1 MNWLVTALCTTIVL
15 ANFGCGG
22 KSQPVAGLLNDTK
35 AQIGIAIEAEAET
48 LSNQEL
54 ADAEQMLAQAET
66 VLDMGDEHQAYRLG
80 MRAYLKARLA
90 EATAILRR
98 NEAQAI
104 EITKELESK
113 LRAADAA
120 LRQLEEAENE
130 LKRLK
135 ATLPSIPS
143 GTVRELVSPAPGE

>member
-1 MNWLVTALCTTIVL
+1 MNRLVVALCSVIVL

-22 KSQPVAGLLNDTK
+22 KSQPAAEMLYDAKV
-35 AQIGIAIEAEAET
+35 QIEIAKEAEAKT
-48 LSNQEL
+48 LANQEF

-90 EATAILRR
+90 EASAILRR
-98 NEAQAI
+98 NETQAI

-120 LRQLEEAENE
+120 LRQLEEAEDE

-135 ATLPSIPS
+135 ATPP
-143 GTVRELVSPAPGE
+143 

>member
-1 MNWLVTALCTTIVL
+1 MNRLVVALCSAIVL

-22 KSQPVAGLLNDTK
+22 RSQPAAEMLYDAR
-35 AQIGIAIEAEAET
+35 AQIGIAKEAEAET
-48 LSNQEL
+48 LANQEF

-90 EATAILRR
+90 ETSAILRQ

-120 LRQLEEAENE
+120 LRQLEEAEDE
-130 LKRLK
+130 LKQLK
-135 ATLPSIPS
+135 ATPQ
-143 GTVRELVSPAPGE
+143 

>member
-1 MNWLVTALCTTIVL
+1 MNRLAAALCSAIVL

-22 KSQPVAGLLNDTK
+22 KSQPVAGMLYDAK
-35 AQIGIAIEAEAET
+35 AQIGIAEAAEAKT
-48 LSNQEL
+48 LANQEF

-90 EATAILRR
+90 EASAILRR

-120 LRQLEEAENE
+120 LRQLEEAEDE
-130 LKRLK
+130 LKQLK
-135 ATLPSIPS
+135 ATPQ
-143 GTVRELVSPAPGE
+143 

>member
-1 MNWLVTALCTTIVL
+1 MNWLVSALCSGIVL
-15 ANFGCGG
+15 INFGCGG
-22 KSQPVAGLLNDTK
+22 INQPTAGLLYDAR
-35 AQIGIAIEAEAET
+35 AQIEIAKQAEAAT
-48 LSNQEL
+48 LASQEF

-66 VLDMGDEHQAYRLG
+66 VLEMGDEHQAYRLG
-80 MRAYLKARLA
+80 MRAYLKARQA
-90 EATAILRR
+90 EASAILSR

-120 LRQLEEAENE
+120 LRQLEEAEND

-135 ATLPSIPS
+135 ATPP
-143 GTVRELVSPAPGE
+143 

>member
-1 MNWLVTALCTTIVL
+1 MNRLVVALCSAIVL

-22 KSQPVAGLLNDTK
+22 RSQPAAEMLYDAR
-35 AQIGIAIEAEAET
+35 AQIGIAEAAEAET
-48 LSNQEL
+48 LANQEF

-90 EATAILRR
+90 ETSAILRQ

-120 LRQLEEAENE
+120 LRQLEEAEDE
-130 LKRLK
+130 LKQLK
-135 ATLPSIPS
+135 ATPQ
-143 GTVRELVSPAPGE
+143 

>member
-1 MNWLVTALCTTIVL
+1 MNQLVVALCLSIVL

-22 KSQPVAGLLNDTK
+22 KSQPAVGLLYDAK
-35 AQIGIAIEAEAET
+35 AQIGIAKEVEAET
-48 LSNQEL
+48 LASQEF

-66 VLDMGDEHQAYRLG
+66 VLDTGDEHQAYRLG

-90 EATAILRR
+90 EASAILRR
-98 NEAQAI
+98 NEVQAI

-120 LRQLEEAENE
+120 LRQLEEAEDE

-135 ATLPSIPS
+135 ATPQ
-143 GTVRELVSPAPGE
+143 

>member
-1 MNWLVTALCTTIVL
+1 MNRLVVALCLSIVL

-22 KSQPVAGLLNDTK
+22 KSQPAAGMLYDAK
-35 AQIGIAIEAEAET
+35 AQIGIAKEAEAEA
-48 LSNQEL
+48 LANQEF

-90 EATAILRR
+90 EASAILRQ

-120 LRQLEEAENE
+120 LRQLEEAEDE
-130 LKRLK
+130 LKQLK
-135 ATLPSIPS
+135 ATPQ
-143 GTVRELVSPAPGE
+143 

>member
-1 MNWLVTALCTTIVL
+1 MNWLVVALCSAIVL

-22 KSQPVAGLLNDTK
+22 KSEPAGRLLYDAR
-35 AQIGIAIEAEAET
+35 AQIGTAKAAEAET
-48 LSNQEL
+48 FANQEF

-66 VLDMGDEHQAYRLG
+66 VLDMGNEHQAYRLG

-120 LRQLEEAENE
+120 LRELEEAEDE
-130 LKRLK
+130 LKQLK
-135 ATLPSIPS
+135 ATPP
-143 GTVRELVSPAPGE
+143 

>member
-1 MNWLVTALCTTIVL
+1 MSRLVVALCSAIVL

-22 KSQPVAGLLNDTK
+22 RSQPAAEMLYDAR
-35 AQIGIAIEAEAET
+35 AQIGIAKEAEAET
-48 LSNQEL
+48 LANQEF

-90 EATAILRR
+90 ETSAILRQ

-120 LRQLEEAENE
+120 LRQLEEAEDE
-130 LKRLK
+130 LKQLK
-135 ATLPSIPS
+135 ATSQ
-143 GTVRELVSPAPGE
+143 

>member
-1 MNWLVTALCTTIVL
+1 MSRLVVALCSAIVL

-22 KSQPVAGLLNDTK
+22 RSQPAAEMLYDAR
-35 AQIGIAIEAEAET
+35 AQIGIAKAAEAET
-48 LSNQEL
+48 LANQEF

-90 EATAILRR
+90 ETSAILRQ

-120 LRQLEEAENE
+120 LRQLEEAEDE
-130 LKRLK
+130 LKQLK
-135 ATLPSIPS
+135 ATPQ
-143 GTVRELVSPAPGE
+143 

>member
-1 MNWLVTALCTTIVL
+1 MNWLVVALCSAIVL

-22 KSQPVAGLLNDTK
+22 KSEPAGRLLYDAR
-35 AQIGIAIEAEAET
+35 AQIGTAKAAEAET
-48 LSNQEL
+48 LANQEF

-120 LRQLEEAENE
+120 LRQLEEAEDE
-130 LKRLK
+130 LKQLK
-135 ATLPSIPS
+135 STPP
-143 GTVRELVSPAPGE
+143 

>member
-1 MNWLVTALCTTIVL
+1 MNRLVVALCLSIAL

-22 KSQPVAGLLNDTK
+22 KSQPAAGMLYDAK
-35 AQIGIAIEAEAET
+35 AQIGIAKEAEAET
-48 LSNQEL
+48 LASQEF

-66 VLDMGDEHQAYRLG
+66 VLEMGDEHQAYRLG

-90 EATAILRR
+90 EASAILRQ

-120 LRQLEEAENE
+120 LRQLEGAENE

-135 ATLPSIPS
+135 ATPP
-143 GTVRELVSPAPGE
+143 

>member
-1 MNWLVTALCTTIVL
+1 MNWLVVALCSAIVL

-22 KSQPVAGLLNDTK
+22 KSQPVGRLLYDAR
-35 AQIGIAIEAEAET
+35 AQIGIAKEAEAET
-48 LSNQEL
+48 LANQEF

-90 EATAILRR
+90 EASAILRQ

-120 LRQLEEAENE
+120 LRQLEEAEDE
-130 LKRLK
+130 LKQLK
-135 ATLPSIPS
+135 ATSQ
-143 GTVRELVSPAPGE
+143 

>member
-1 MNWLVTALCTTIVL
+1 MNRLVVALCSSIVF

-22 KSQPVAGLLNDTK
+22 KSQPAAGMLYDAK
-35 AQIGIAIEAEAET
+35 AQIGIAKEVEAET
-48 LSNQEL
+48 LASQEF
-54 ADAEQMLAQAET
+54 ADAEQMLAQAEA
-66 VLDMGDEHQAYRLG
+66 VLDTGDEHQAYRLG
-80 MRAYLKARLA
+80 MRAYLNARLA
-90 EATAILRR
+90 EASAVLRR

-135 ATLPSIPS
+135 ATPQ
-143 GTVRELVSPAPGE
+143 

>member
-1 MNWLVTALCTTIVL
+1 MNWLVVALCTAIVL

-22 KSQPVAGLLNDTK
+22 KSQPAAGLLYDVK
-35 AQIGIAIEAEAET
+35 AQIGTAKAAEAET
-48 LSNQEL
+48 LANQEL

-90 EATAILRR
+90 EATAIMRR

-113 LRAADAA
+113 LRVADAA
-120 LRQLEEAENE
+120 LRQLEEAEDE
-130 LKRLK
+130 LKQLK
-135 ATLPSIPS
+135 STPP
-143 GTVRELVSPAPGE
+143 